1 MKHKIILGIALLTLM
16 IVGCDDVDKLLTFYI
31 NHQATFK
38 VESSS
43 PLNLPIVLSTPDI
56 TTNSSQTFDN
66 NNTSASHV
74 KDIKLEEIKL
84 TITNPSGKT
93 FSFLKSVKLLISTDQ
108 NNEIELASLD
118 NIPTTATTITLTP
131 TSEKLDTYIKASSYK
146 LKTSIITRE
155 ALTEAVD
162 IKADLKFK
170 VTATPR

>member
-1 MKHKIILGIALLTLM
+1 MKYKIALVV
-16 IVGCDDVDKLLTFYI
+16 VGLLIASCDEVDKLLTFYI
-31 NHQATFK
+31 NHSATFQ
-38 VESSS
+38 VESTS
-43 PLNLPIVLSTPDI
+43 PLNLPIIISTPDI
-56 TTNSSQTFDN
+56 ATNSNQTFDN
-66 NNTSASHV
+66 NDTNASHV

-84 TITNPSGKT
+84 SVTNPSGKT

-118 NIPTTATTITLTP
+118 NIPTTATTITLVP
-131 TSEKLDTYIKASSYK
+131 TSEKLDVYLKASSYK

-170 VTATPR
+170 VTATPL